1 VEHNAVFQKL
11 FHPTQGEVMNVRRP
25 VLYDGDRDAG
35 AVPPPTLGEHSESIL
50 HELGYSK
57 ESVEVMKRDG
67 VI

>member
-1 VEHNAVFQKL
+1 
-11 FHPTQGEVMNVRRP
+11 MNVRRP